1 MGHAVTAP
9 LYSAAKRACGKG
21 CCAMAVKPHD
31 FRAVKEPAEI
41 DAEVAEIL
49 GEDAADLAAE
59 VDQLDRAHN
68 VLRDALQEN

>member
-1 MGHAVTAP
+1 
-9 LYSAAKRACGKG
+9 
-21 CCAMAVKPHD
+21 MAVKPHD
-31 FRAVKEPAEI
+31 FRAVKGPAEI